1 LRPSTKIRERLSRI
15 GGQAEADI
23 DLTEAALT
31 LSIIDRPGVS
41 LGPYRRHLERMAEE
55 VGLYAG
61 GEDACRNCPI
71 ELRVEALR
79 QVIAKRYGYAGGE
92 DIFEDKDGAN
102 LSRVI
107 DRRQGLP
114 VVLGVIYIHVAR
126 ALGWPI
132 EGVDFPA
139 RFLVR
144 LDDEGERI
152 IVDPFDG
159 GTVLTPRD
167 MRGLFKAVS
176 GNHAELSPGHYRAAG
191 TRRILLRIQNNI
203 KVRYLR
209 ADRLD
214 DALET
219 VGLMLLFAPDEAALW
234 REAGLLS
241 ARVDRVP
248 EAIAA
253 LEEYLRHN
261 GSEAAR
267 YRVSILLQELRG
279 RLS

>member
-1 LRPSTKIRERLSRI
+1 LRPSTKIRDRLSRI
-15 GGQAEADI
+15 GGQAEEDI
-23 DLTEAALT
+23 DLTEAALV
-31 LSIIDRPGVS
+31 LGSIDRPGVAFD
-41 LGPYRRHLERMAEE
+41 PYRRHLDRMAED

-61 GEDACRNCPI
+61 GVGAYEGCPI
-71 ELRVEALR
+71 ELRAEALC

-92 DIFEDKDGAN
+92 DVFDDKDGAN

-144 LDDEGERI
+144 LDHEGERAML
-152 IVDPFDG
+152 DPFDG
-159 GTVLTPRD
+159 GVLLTPQD

-176 GNHAELSPGHYRAAG
+176 GNHAELTPDHYQAAG
-191 TRRILLRIQNNI
+191 ARRILLRIQNNI

-219 VGLMLLFAPDEAALW
+219 IQLMLLFAPDEATLW

-241 ARVDRVP
+241 ARMDRITDAV
-248 EAIAA
+248 AA
-253 LEEYLRHN
+253 LEEYLRHDT
-261 GSEAAR
+261 SEAAR
-267 YRVSILLQELRG
+267 YRASILLQELRG